1 MTKVSGTPVAY
12 RFVADALMGL
22 GFFVLI
28 LAAIVGTAQL
38 AHWASSA
45 AHAGGII
52 EAVQAAN
59 IEAKSELVMAAAERI
74 EPSKA
79 SVEAGKL
86 LPIMILSG
94 VFALMFAFNLAFF
107 RHIRHAYR
115 APRTGLGPY
124 ARWSGSR
131 QDS

>member
-1 MTKVSGTPVAY
+1 MTKLSGTPVTY
-12 RFVADALMGL
+12 RFVADALLGL
-22 GFFVLI
+22 GFFVLV
-28 LAAIVGTAQL
+28 LVAIVGTAQF

-52 EAVQAAN
+52 QVVQQPK
-59 IEAKSELVMAAAERI
+59 IEAKPELVMAAAERI

-79 SVEAGKL
+79 SAEAGKL
-86 LPIMILSG
+86 LPVMILSG

-107 RHIRHAYR
+107 RHIRQAYR

-124 ARWSGSR
+124 ARWSGTR
-131 QDS
+131 HDS